1 MLYAFATCRTHG
13 LISQLGERFVAE
25 GELQGVIDYRPF
37 RCDSGQAFTRVFLL
51 LLFFIVIPVR
61 PAFAQYRV
69 LSAWPSGL
77 GESFTRM
84 SPSDRPLC
92 ETVAKALAT
101 VRASGPLSCRS
112 PFYRASALERPRW
125 SYIDK
130 SRLLPLAKRLELL
143 MDPSWQTHH
152 RSETEEF
159 TRDAESRIAA
169 HTLTIALTTVTLSG
183 WYSSGLPRNTK
194 SPKTTILR
202 YERWGCAD
210 APVTA
215 RLRVAYFVVEK
226 PDLSQVKLLGGV
238 FGGLNPPDDLLISSG
253 LAYFD
258 GRAERSVDAR
268 WRRLLHPQPEL
279 VVEDVTGQDY
289 YAGIC
294 RLLYKIPRR

>member
-1 MLYAFATCRTHG
+1 M
-13 LISQLGERFVAE
+13 ISQPLKRFFGE
-25 GELQGVIDYRPF
+25 GGLQDVTDYRRF
-37 RCDSGQAFTRVFLL
+37 RGDVGQASTRVLLL
-51 LLFFIVIPVR
+51 LLFLIVIPVR
-61 PAFAQYRV
+61 PAFAQYSA

-84 SPSDRPLC
+84 SPSDRPVC
-92 ETVAKALAT
+92 ETVAKALVT
-101 VRASGPLSCRS
+101 VRESGPLSCRS

-130 SRLLPLAKRLELL
+130 SRLLPLAKRLERL
-143 MDPSWQTHH
+143 MDPPWQTQH

-169 HTLTIALTTVTLSG
+169 GTLTIALATVTLSG
-183 WYSSGLPRNTK
+183 WYSSGLPRNSG
-194 SPKTTILR
+194 SPRTTILR

-210 APVTA
+210 TPITA

-226 PDLSQVKLLGGV
+226 PDLSQLKFLGGV
-238 FGGLNPPDDLLISSG
+238 FGGLNPPDDLFISSG

-279 VVEDVTGQDY
+279 VVEDVTGEDY
-289 YAGIC
+289 YVGIC
-294 RLLYKIPRR
+294 RLLYKIPHR

>member
-1 MLYAFATCRTHG
+1 MFYAIVTGRAHR
-13 LISQLGERFVAE
+13 LISRPGERFVVE
-25 GELQGVIDYRPF
+25 GGLQGVINYRLF
-37 RCDSGQAFTRVFLL
+37 RGDFGRAFARVM
-51 LLFFIVIPVR
+51 LLFLFLIVITVR

-69 LSAWPSGL
+69 LSAWRSGL

-92 ETVAKALAT
+92 EIVAKALVS
-101 VRASGPLSCRS
+101 VRAREPLSCRS
-112 PFYRASALERPRW
+112 PFYEAESLKRPRW

-143 MDPSWQTHH
+143 MDPPWLTHH

-169 HTLTIALTTVTLSG
+169 HSLTIALATVTLSG

-202 YERWGCAD
+202 YERWGCTD
-210 APVTA
+210 APASA

-226 PDLSQVKLLGGV
+226 PDLSQLKFLGGV
-238 FGGLNPPDDLLISSG
+238 FGGLNPPDDLFISGG

-258 GRAERSVDAR
+258 ARTERGVDAR

-279 VVEDVTGQDY
+279 VVEDVTGDDY

-294 RLLYKIPRR
+294 RLIYKIPGQ